1 MNMMLDDLLPLVEK
15 GKDSVFRL
23 RFGEVVG
30 IDGSTLVIAAKAGGT
45 VYASTYVYCEVGDTV
60 CYVADGA
67 NCVAFAAKDAA
78 RLEQELSQAG
88 VAYEAGDGIKI
99 EDRVISA
106 DVTMKTID
114 GVRADTIPVAFIE
127 AL

>member
-1 MNMMLDDLLPLVEK
+1 MKLMLDDILPLV
-15 GKDSVFRL
+15 GKDEASSFRL

-30 IDGSTLVIAAKAGGT
+30 IEGSTLVIAAKAGGT

-78 RLEQELSQAG
+78 RLEHEMSQAG
-88 VAYEAGDGIKI
+88 VSYEAGEGITI

-106 DVTMKTID
+106 DVTMQTVENLKND
-114 GVRADTIPVAFIE
+114 EIPASLIE

>member
-1 MNMMLDDLLPLVEK
+1 MKLMLDDILPLV
-15 GKDSVFRL
+15 GKDEASSFRL

-30 IDGSTLVIAAKAGGT
+30 IEGSTLVIAAKAGGT

-78 RLEQELSQAG
+78 RLEHELSQS
-88 VAYEAGDGIKI
+88 VAYELPTMSPEAKGGARLGGGLTLEGDVLSV
-99 EDRVISA
+99 EELPAS
-106 DVTMKTID
+106 
-114 GVRADTIPVAFIE
+114 FIE
-127 AL
+127 SL

>member
-1 MNMMLDDLLPLVEK
+1 MKLMLDDILPLM
-15 GKDSVFRL
+15 GKDEASSFRL

-30 IDGSTLVIAAKAGGT
+30 IEGSTLVIAAKAGGT

-78 RLEQELSQAG
+78 RLEHEM
-88 VAYEAGDGIKI
+88 
-99 EDRVISA
+99 ISA
-106 DVTMKTID
+106 DVTMQTVENLKND
-114 GVRADTIPVAFIE
+114 EIPASFIE